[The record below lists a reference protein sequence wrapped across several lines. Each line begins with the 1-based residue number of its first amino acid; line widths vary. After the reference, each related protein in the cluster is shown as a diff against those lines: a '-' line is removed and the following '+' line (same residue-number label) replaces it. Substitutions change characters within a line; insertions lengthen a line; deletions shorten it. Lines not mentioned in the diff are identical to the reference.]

1 MNSTLWR
8 DLVSHPLC
16 QGAMAVLIIV
26 GVAAPSCSG
35 EDGGASSDQTA
46 ASSSTPPSPPPPP
59 PSTPAPAPSLNLT
72 ESDVTTIVIQAVNQA
87 AALGAPATI
96 AVVDRV
102 GNVLEVT
109 QMTGAPPMATVTSR
123 TGVATTNFAATPPT
137 ENGLEGVMVP
147 TTLAAISK
155 ALTGAYLSSSQGNAF
170 STRTA
175 NQIIQQHFNPGVA
188 DTPSGPLF
196 GVQFSQLPC
205 SDFNTVAPT
214 IAGAT
219 SAGPHRSPLGFAAD
233 SGGLPIYK
241 NGMLEG
247 GIGVM
252 SEATYSLNLDV
263 FNVPIDNDEVIAIAG
278 VTGYE
283 APSNITAPNIAVNGL
298 TLQYTEATIANLAA
312 PVTASGGFAPVMVTG
327 FFPGPANGH
336 AAIAGTT
343 YGTPASGIV
352 PDGTIGPV
360 LYPGV
365 RAYVFTDGDGNVL
378 YAPTNGLVPGL
389 GLAITAGEAQQLM
402 TSALAIAMQTR
413 AAIRVPLGSFA
424 QVNVTIVDLD
434 GNVLAQARTPDAP
447 IFGADVSRQKAR
459 TAVFF
464 SRPDAA
470 STINAITIMASTP
483 TGSFAEYITASQ
495 TLVEPSVFADGI
507 AWSEVALG
515 AIARPFYPDGIDGNP
530 PGSLSLP
537 FGTRWSIFTTGI
549 QTDLIVPD
557 AINAVVA
564 VEQNKDNAAPPAAGC
579 ANNPIPTTIPGVEL
593 PIVSGGKTQ
602 LADGMQIFSGGV
614 PIYRGNIL
622 VGGIGVSG
630 DGIQQDSLVAY
641 LGLENGPDTL
651 NNAPADIRADQLS
664 AGGVMLRYINCPPS
678 PFLNSTV
685 QNAC

>member
-1 MNSTLWR
+1 MIKKSL
-8 DLVSHPLC
+8 LCHSLC
-16 QGAMAVLIIV
+16 QVAMAVLIV
-26 GVAAPSCSG
+26 LGTAAPSCSG
-35 EDGGASSDQTA
+35 GGGSGDETSASS
-46 ASSSTPPSPPPPP
+46 SPPPPP
-59 PSTPAPAPSLNLT
+59 PPPAPPPSTPVTVVALNLT
-72 ESDVTTIVIQAVNQA
+72 ENDVNTVMLQAVNQA
-87 AALGAPATI
+87 SALGAPATI

-102 GNVLEVT
+102 GNVLAVT
-109 QMTGAPPMATVTSR
+109 QMTGAPPTATVTSMR
-123 TGVATTNFAATPPT
+123 GITG
-137 ENGLEGVMVP
+137 GLEGAVVP
-147 TTLAAISK
+147 DTLAAISK
-155 ALTGAYLSSSQGNAF
+155 ALTGAYLSSNGNAF

-205 SDFNTVAPT
+205 SDFNTVTAVTP
-214 IAGAT
+214 GAT
-219 SAGPHRSPLGFAAD
+219 NAGPHRSPLGFSAD

-241 NGMLEG
+241 NGMLQG

-252 SEATYSLNLDV
+252 STATYSLNPNI
-263 FNVPIDNDEVIAIAG
+263 FNVPINNDEVIALAG

-283 APSNITAPNIAVNGL
+283 APQGIQASTIAVGGL
-298 TLQYTEATIANLAA
+298 TLQYTDATAANFAA
-312 PVTASGGFAPVMVTG
+312 PVTGAGSFTPLPVNGPTPPG
-327 FFPGPANGH
+327 YYPGPAQGH
-336 AAIAGTT
+336 TAIAGTT
-343 YGTPASGIV
+343 YGTLPSGIV

-365 RAYVFTDGDGNVL
+365 KAYVFTDGNGNVL
-378 YAPTNGLVPGL
+378 YAPTNGLAPPM

-402 TSALAIAMQTR
+402 TSALSIAMETR
-413 AAIRVPLGSFA
+413 AAIRNPLNSFA
-424 QVNVTIVDLD
+424 QVNVTIVDVD

-470 STINAITIMASTP
+470 RTIKAITIPASTD
-483 TGSFAEYITASQ
+483 TGAFAEYITASQ
-495 TLVEPSVFADGI
+495 NLVEPSVFADGI
-507 AWSEVALG
+507 AWSEVAIG
-515 AIARPFYPDGIDGNP
+515 EIARPFYPDGIDRNP

-537 FGTRWSIFTTGI
+537 FGTRWSIFSTGI

-557 AINAVVA
+557 VLNLASGGP
-564 VEQNKDNAAPPAAGC
+564 PPAAGC
-579 ANNPIPTTIPGVEL
+579 AHNDYPNNPISGSEL

-614 PIYRGNIL
+614 PIYRGDIL

-630 DGIQQDSLVAY
+630 DGIQQDSLIAF
-641 LGLENGPDTL
+641 LGLEDGPITL

-664 AGGVMLRYINCPPS
+664 AGGVMLRYINCPQS
-678 PFLNSTV
+678 PFLNSDV